1 MESRVPLLPRDVTLF
16 FVAAMVILNIGLVRG
31 SSSIAGYFDLKQSRD
46 ALALTVDRIV
56 AENKGLRE
64 EIDRI
69 VSSPVYARKVLR
81 DKYHVTEE
89 NEDIVFFA
97 D

>member
-1 MESRVPLLPRDVTLF
+1 MEHRAAILPRDVTIF
-16 FVAAMVILNIGLVRG
+16 FVAAISILNIGLFRG

-46 ALALTVDRIV
+46 ALANTVDKIIDENGSLRTEIERIV
-56 AENKGLRE
+56 N
-64 EIDRI
+64 
-69 VSSPVYARKVLR
+69 SPVYARKVLR